1 MNMRL
6 ALYCPDIPQNAGT
19 MIRLGA
25 CLGIGVD
32 VIEPCGFTFSDASL
46 RRSGMDYLA
55 RAAIRRHVDFAS
67 FDQFRRGESRRL
79 VALTTRG
86 ACAPHDFAFAPGDV
100 LLVGRE
106 SAGLPED
113 VHALAD
119 ARLRIPMVAG
129 ARSLNVAVS
138 AAMVLAEALRQTQQF
153 PSDQSE

>member
-25 CLGIGVD
+25 CLGVGVD

-67 FDQFRRGESRRL
+67 FDQFRRGDRKS
-79 VALTTRG
+79 V
-86 ACAPHDFAFAPGDV
+86 V
-100 LLVGRE
+100 
-106 SAGLPED
+106 
-113 VHALAD
+113 
-119 ARLRIPMVAG
+119 
-129 ARSLNVAVS
+129 
-138 AAMVLAEALRQTQQF
+138 
-153 PSDQSE
+153 